1 MVMTL
6 PGGEVLLV
14 PRHAARRARALKLVL
29 TDCDGVLTDGGVF
42 YSADGETLKR
52 FSMRDGMG
60 VERLREVGI
69 ATAIITRERSAVVAR
84 RSQKL
89 GLPFL
94 FEGMADK
101 RAGLPRILE
110 ESGLEPGELAFIG
123 DDVNDVGLLLEVGRA
138 GLTAAPADAAPE
150 ARAAVHY
157 HCRVNGG
164 YGAFR
169 EFAEW
174 ILSLRAGSGEPGT
187 EAEDER

>member
-1 MVMTL
+1 MVTTA
-6 PGGEVLLV
+6 GGDARVMPL
-14 PRHAARRARALKLVL
+14 HAARRARAVKLVL

-52 FSMRDGMG
+52 FSMRDGLG
-60 VERLREVGI
+60 VERLREAGI
-69 ATAIITRERSAVVAR
+69 ATAIVTRERSAVVAR

-101 RAGLPRILE
+101 RAGLPRILS

-123 DDVNDVGLLLEVGRA
+123 DDVNDVSLLLEVGRA
-138 GLTAAPADAAPE
+138 GLTGAPADAVPE

-157 HCRVNGG
+157 RCQAPGG
-164 YGAFR
+164 HGAFR

-174 ILSLRAGSGEPGT
+174 ILSLRAESRDAGL